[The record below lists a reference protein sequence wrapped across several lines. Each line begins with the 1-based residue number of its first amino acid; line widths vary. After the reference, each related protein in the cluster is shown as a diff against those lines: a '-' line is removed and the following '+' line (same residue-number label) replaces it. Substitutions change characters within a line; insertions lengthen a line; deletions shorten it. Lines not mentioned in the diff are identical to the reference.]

1 MGYSSRYH
9 AASLAAVFL
18 ALAIGILIGA
28 GLGDNLVR
36 STRKNLEQSLTVDVQ
51 NARSRADDLASDLS
65 RANEFGERIYPALV
79 DGRLAGERIGV
90 VGLGGLPG
98 GITSNIEQ
106 ALEPTGGR
114 LVAVGVVGEA
124 PNLGS
129 LGGDLS
135 QTRFADIASNPDTQ
149 QAFAKGIGR
158 QLVVGGAL
166 LDKVRGQLFS
176 RASGSFGNL
185 DGVVIVRNQ
194 PTDLGPVERGATQTL
209 ESGIVSGI
217 AATGSGEVGVEAS
230 DTDPSSIG
238 FYKGANVSSVDNV
251 DQVAGRAAL
260 IFALLGAKGHFGIKD
275 SADRLLPELLTPG
288 PVKAPVALQP
298 QKGGSGNGGKNG
310 GKTSKPG
317 KSSKG
322 R

>member
-51 NARSRADDLASDLS
+51 NARSRADQLAGDLG
-65 RANEFGERIYPALV
+65 RANEFGVRIYPALV
-79 DGRLAGERIGV
+79 DGRLAGQRIGV

-106 ALEPTGGR
+106 ALAPTGGR

-124 PNLGS
+124 PDLAS
-129 LGGDLS
+129 LSGDLS

-158 QLVVGGAL
+158 QLVVGGSL

-185 DGVVIVRNQ
+185 DGIVVVRDQ
-194 PTDLGPVERGATQTL
+194 PTDLGPAERGTTQTL
-209 ESGIVSGI
+209 ESGIVGGI
-217 AATGSGEVGVEAS
+217 AATRVGQVGVEAT
-230 DTDPSSIG
+230 DTEPSSVG
-238 FYKGANVSSVDNV
+238 FYKSANVSSVDNI

-260 IFALLGAKGHFGIKD
+260 VFALLGAKGHFGIKD
-275 SADRLLPELLTPG
+275 SADRLLPELLTPS
-288 PVKAPVALQP
+288 PVKPKVALHP
-298 QKGGSGNGGKNG
+298 KSGSGKGGKDGHG
-310 GKTSKPG
+310 TAMPG
-317 KSSKG
+317 KQSKG

>member
-36 STRKNLEQSLTVDVQ
+36 STRKNLEHSLTADVQ
-51 NARSRADDLASDLS
+51 NARSRADELAGDLG

-79 DGRLAGERIGV
+79 DGRLAGRRIGV
-90 VGLGGLPG
+90 VGLGGLPA
-98 GITSNIEQ
+98 GITSNIEK

-114 LVAVGVVGEA
+114 LVAVGVVGE
-124 PNLGS
+124 PPDLGS
-129 LGGDLS
+129 LGSDLS
-135 QTRFADIASNPDTQ
+135 QTRFADIAANPDTQ

-158 QLVVGGAL
+158 QLVVGGSL

-176 RASGSFGNL
+176 RASGAFGNL
-185 DGVVIVRNQ
+185 DGVVVVRDQ
-194 PTDLGPVERGATQTL
+194 PTDLGPAERGTTQTL
-209 ESGIVSGI
+209 ESEIVDGV
-217 AATGSGEVGVEAS
+217 AATGADQVGVEAS

-238 FYKGANVSSVDNV
+238 FYKGANVSSVDDI

-260 IFALLGAKGHFGIKD
+260 VFALLGAKGHFGVKD

-288 PVKAPVALQP
+288 PVKPPVALQP
-298 QKGGSGNGGKNG
+298 KQNAGGGGKKSG
-310 GKTSKPG
+310 EASKPG